1 MYLDR
6 KRIQTQP
13 EVSELSDHGRAGPG
27 EGFLILPPHDGV
39 ALDSIRDNL
48 SCLNGC
54 APFWALLPIE
64 KWSAG
69 SAGSFAEPMNGPT
82 SQFRFRRTPSPQRVD
97 RGHALGA
104 I

>member
-13 EVSELSDHGRAGPG
+13 EVSELSDDGRAGPG
-27 EGFLILPPHDGV
+27 EGFLIFSPHDGG
-39 ALDSIRDNL
+39 ALDSFGDRL
-48 SCLNGC
+48 WCLNGC

-64 KWSAG
+64 KQSAEAAYSLG
-69 SAGSFAEPMNGPT
+69 KPMNGPT
-82 SQFRFRRTPSPQRVD
+82 SQPSFRRTPSPQRVD